1 MGTAR
6 NAGQEWGLSA
16 VINGKGPDA
25 LEDVMIFFRTCITWL
40 SSFFGLAVPAFFGA
54 AVGAYKDGHH
64 ERGMRKLVC
73 SVLMSAA
80 CGCGLTPLFAYV
92 FSLPDTVSS
101 SLAFFL
107 GVWGLEG
114 IEAAQ
119 NMVRAKINA
128 KRGYSSTYEGRAYQT
143 PDEDP
148 LSRGA
153 NRGYSSRAKDDE

>member
-6 NAGQEWGLSA
+6 NAGKEWGLSA
-16 VINGKGPDA
+16 VMDGKDPEA
-25 LEDVMIFFRTCITWL
+25 LEEIMLFVKTCIAWL
-40 SSFFGLAVPAFFGA
+40 SSFFGLAIPAFFGA
-54 AVGAYKDGHH
+54 AVGAYKDRHY

-114 IEAAQ
+114 IETIQ
-119 NMVRAKINA
+119 GMLRAKINA
-128 KRGYSSTYEGRAYQT
+128 KRGYSSTYEGRSYQT

-148 LSRGA
+148 LSRGV
-153 NRGYSSRAKDDE
+153 NRTYSSRDGNE